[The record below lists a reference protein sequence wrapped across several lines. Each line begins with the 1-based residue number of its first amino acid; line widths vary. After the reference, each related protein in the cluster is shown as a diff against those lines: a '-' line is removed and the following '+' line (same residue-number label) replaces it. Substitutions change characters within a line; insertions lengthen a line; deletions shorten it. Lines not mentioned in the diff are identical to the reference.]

1 MKTLAILV
9 GGDPA
14 PGINAVIAAA
24 TIEARN
30 QGCRVLGCYDGYKWL
45 VEGNTEHV
53 VELTID
59 DLSRI
64 HFDGGSII
72 RTSRTNPARSPE
84 GVTRVA
90 EALKRLGVEHLIT
103 IGGDDTAFA
112 SSRVARAMPGLTVAH
127 VPKTIDNDLPLPGD
141 IVTFGYTTACNLGK
155 ELVRNLMQDASTT
168 ERWFFVTV
176 MGRRAGHLALG
187 IGGSAGA
194 TLTVIAEEFAEP
206 KIPLD
211 RVADVARL
219 GLREP
224 EGDGPGQLFGLG
236 DVLVVGRDG
245 EKAGAARHGGVH
257 GALPFAAALGVLLRE
272 VVAVDGEPGV
282 DHLVEERGGVH
293 DRRQVLRDALLGA
306 SRGVRVHGGPDVLQH
321 QQADGGRVLERLD
334 ERDDQREH
342 EAEHAE
348 RADGRPPLKE
358 NGRVVGRGHSACKYI
373 TYEGCARKQGA
384 NFRGQ
389 EIFPVPFRR
398 QPCSLQSPKNNFHL
412 ALAGLGDDAQGEH
425 VAGGVG
431 DHELV
436 ERAVRVDRRAVH
448 GHDDV
453 AGGETGRGRGASLP
467 HGRRAG

>member
-9 GGDPA
+9 GGGPA

-45 VEGNTEHV
+45 VEGDTEHV

-206 KIPLD
+206 KVSLD
-211 RVADVARL
+211 RVADVLEGAIIKRRMQGREHGVAILSEGLAEKLELDPIAPVERDQYGNVRL
-219 GLREP
+219 GELDLGRLLKDRVAGRLRARNVDVTIVPKDMGYELRCAAP
-224 EGDGPGQLFGLG
+224 GAHDIQYCRSLGYWATRFLLDGGSNAMVTIQAGR
-236 DVLVVGRDG
+236 LVPI
-245 EKAGAARHGGVH
+245 
-257 GALPFAAALGVLLRE
+257 PFALMLDPKTGKVRVRYVDVDSEMYQTLYAYMIRLKPEDFDDPATRAALARAGN
-272 VVAVDGEPGV
+272 
-282 DHLVEERGGVH
+282 
-293 DRRQVLRDALLGA
+293 
-306 SRGVRVHGGPDVLQH
+306 
-321 QQADGGRVLERLD
+321 LD
-334 ERDDQREH
+334 ERELLSRFGPLV
-342 EAEHAE
+342 
-348 RADGRPPLKE
+348 GRP
-358 NGRVVGRGHSACKYI
+358 A
-373 TYEGCARKQGA
+373 
-384 NFRGQ
+384 
-389 EIFPVPFRR
+389 
-398 QPCSLQSPKNNFHL
+398 
-412 ALAGLGDDAQGEH
+412 
-425 VAGGVG
+425 
-431 DHELV
+431 
-436 ERAVRVDRRAVH
+436 
-448 GHDDV
+448 
-453 AGGETGRGRGASLP
+453 
-467 HGRRAG
+467 

>member
-9 GGDPA
+9 GGGPA

-30 QGCRVLGCYDGYKWL
+30 HGCRVLGCYDGFKWL
-45 VEGNTEHV
+45 VEGDGEHV

-84 GVTRVA
+84 GVARVA
-90 EALKRLGVEHLIT
+90 ETLKRLGVEHLIT
-103 IGGDDTAFA
+103 IGGDDTAYA

-206 KIPLD
+206 KVSLD
-211 RVADVARL
+211 RVADVLEGAIIKRRMQGREHGVAILSEGLAEKLELDPLAPVERDQYGNVRL
-219 GLREP
+219 GEL
-224 EGDGPGQLFGLG
+224 DL
-236 DVLVVGRDG
+236 
-245 EKAGAARHGGVH
+245 
-257 GALPFAAALGVLLRE
+257 
-272 VVAVDGEPGV
+272 
-282 DHLVEERGGVH
+282 
-293 DRRQVLRDALLGA
+293 
-306 SRGVRVHGGPDVLQH
+306 
-321 QQADGGRVLERLD
+321 GRVLKDRVAARLRARQVDVTIVAKDLGYELRCAAPGAHDIQYCRSLGYWATRFLLDGGSNAMVTIQAGRLVPIPFGLMLDPKTGKVRVRYVDVDSEMYQTLWAYMIRLKPEDFDDPATRAALARAGNLD
-334 ERDDQREH
+334 ER
-342 EAEHAE
+342 
-348 RADGRPPLKE
+348 
-358 NGRVVGRGHSACKYI
+358 
-373 TYEGCARKQGA
+373 
-384 NFRGQ
+384 
-389 EIFPVPFRR
+389 
-398 QPCSLQSPKNNFHL
+398 
-412 ALAGLGDDAQGEH
+412 
-425 VAGGVG
+425 
-431 DHELV
+431 ELV
-436 ERAVRVDRRAVH
+436 ERFGPLV
-448 GHDDV
+448 
-453 AGGETGRGRGASLP
+453 GRPA
-467 HGRRAG
+467 